1 MIDARKISELPET
14 NIMKNSSCMPI
25 VQDGETRK
33 IYFADLKWLFK
44 GDKGEPGE
52 KGEKGDT
59 GVSIDR
65 ITVEESD
72 VDEGKNKI
80 TILKDNGQ
88 AVTFTI
94 RNGSKGVTMRNRGTW
109 ESGVEYEN
117 GVTYL
122 DIVYYP
128 ETGCSYVCNTSH
140 TSGAILPTDTNYWT
154 LLSLRGEK
162 GDKGDKGE
170 KGEKGDTGEQGPK
183 GDTGDTG
190 PQGIQGIQG
199 ERGIQGIQGEQGPQ
213 GEQGIQGPQ
222 GPKGDTGAVATVVQN
237 TGVSSNNVM
246 SQKAVS
252 DELSKLKSDIVSLTS
267 RSRRN
272 ITNDLANLPTAIAEQ
287 NLEKYGYSIGDY
299 FIGPSGYQYY
309 LADMDS
315 YYGGYNAYAIVGTHH
330 CGIVVDT
337 KSTCQWLS
345 SGTATSYSASD
356 LHTFLKGTVLNNIK
370 SDMIA
375 LFGGTTGLEH
385 LLSHTELDNGPD
397 GWGTMWDGLVNTYIC
412 ALSESQIYGNVW
424 SANGYQTGTANKKLE
439 LFIKYRFN
447 EIFGNISI
455 HLRSLRSASSP
466 CNANGHGFADNWE
479 LTNSWRACG
488 LILFY

>member
-14 NIMKNSSCMPI
+14 NIMKDSSCMPI
-25 VQDGETRK
+25 AQDGETKK
-33 IYFADLKWLFK
+33 ISFADLKWLFK

-80 TILKDNGQ
+80 IILKDNGQ
-88 AVTFTI
+88 AVTFII

-170 KGEKGDTGEQGPK
+170 KGA
-183 GDTGDTG
+183 TGDTG
-190 PQGIQGIQG
+190 PQGPQGVQG
-199 ERGIQGIQGEQGPQ
+199 PQGPQ
-213 GEQGIQGPQ
+213 GEQGLQGPQ
-222 GPKGDTGAVATVVQN
+222 GPQGPQGEPAVPIVQTTGTSTTSA
-237 TGVSSNNVM
+237 M

-252 DELSKLKSDIVSLTS
+252 DELSKLKSDLINQLYPVGAIYISLKDECSPANFIPTS
-267 RSRRN
+267 EWERLPEGKALWTASSGAGGTIDAGLPN
-272 ITNDLANLPTAIAEQ
+272 ITGDHNFMDTYGIHLGNFGASGAFKVGSLP
-287 NLEKYGYSIGDY
+287 
-299 FIGPSGYQYY
+299 
-309 LADMDS
+309 
-315 YYGGYNAYAIVGTHH
+315 YA
-330 CGIVVDT
+330 
-337 KSTCQWLS
+337 
-345 SGTATSYSASD
+345 SGTYNKVSDSGGKDIKFDAS
-356 LHTFLKGTVLNNIK
+356 NSN
-370 SDMIA
+370 
-375 LFGGTTGLEH
+375 
-385 LLSHTELDNGPD
+385 P
-397 GWGTMWDGLVNTYIC
+397 
-412 ALSESQIYGNVW
+412 IYGNSTTVQPPAYKVYAW
-424 SANGYQTGTANKKLE
+424 KRIA
-439 LFIKYRFN
+439 
-447 EIFGNISI
+447 
-455 HLRSLRSASSP
+455 
-466 CNANGHGFADNWE
+466 
-479 LTNSWRACG
+479 
-488 LILFY
+488 